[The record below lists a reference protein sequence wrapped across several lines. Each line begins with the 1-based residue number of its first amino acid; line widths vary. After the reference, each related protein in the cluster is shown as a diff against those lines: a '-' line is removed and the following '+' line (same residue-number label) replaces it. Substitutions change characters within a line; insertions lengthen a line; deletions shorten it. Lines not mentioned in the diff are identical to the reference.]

1 MTCRDWPWPRRVP
14 AQTLALRGGAQS
26 PVASV
31 ISCYLTPG
39 QVIRRQV
46 IIRSAH
52 LAQTNLLILSGSSK
66 IVAVKCLS
74 SQTRILHSR
83 DVDENKTESDWSESF
98 THAESITEPSWA
110 LGCVSVCQSALLWV
124 AVSAWSNLSKYVS
137 LSVKKTNQQV
147 KKLRQV
153 LVLLFHF
160 SITNTS
166 LACLFVVLSL
176 TRDRRQ
182 RPVILDSWYWWPFYV
197 LI

>member
-14 AQTLALRGGAQS
+14 AQTLALMGGAQS

-52 LAQTNLLILSGSSK
+52 LDQTNLLILSESSK

-98 THAESITEPSWA
+98 THAESITEHHELSDVCQ
-110 LGCVSVCQSALLWV
+110 CVSLLWV
-124 AVSAWSNLSKYVS
+124 TVSAWSNLSKYVS
-137 LSVKKTNQQV
+137 FSVKKTNQQV
-147 KKLRQV
+147 KKLKQV
-153 LVLLFHF
+153 LAFLFHF
-160 SITNTS
+160 SITNTY
-166 LACLFVVLSL
+166 LPCLFVVLSL

-182 RPVILDSWYWWPFYV
+182 RPVIPDSWYWWPFYV